1 MIKVVN
7 LHSWLGKQKVL
18 DGVNLEIKKGEVL
31 ALIGKSGV
39 GKSVL
44 LKHIVGLMKGQMGT
58 VYVDGVDVAKCKG
71 RSLEKL
77 RDKFGFLFQG
87 GALFDSYT
95 VYDNVA
101 FPLREK
107 TKLSEEEIREKVMHE
122 LELVGLSGF
131 EDKYP
136 AELSGGMRKRAALA
150 RCMVTSPE
158 YMFFDEPTT
167 GLDPLT
173 ANSINELIKKTY
185 ERTHFT
191 GIIVSHEIPE
201 VFSLVHRVA
210 MLWEGKIIFH
220 GTPEEIMKSEDPRV
234 KSFIE
239 AAMES
244 CRIKMGV
251 ERDDG

>member
-107 TKLSEEEIREKVMHE
+107 TKLSEEKIREKVMHE

-251 ERDDG
+251 ERNDG

>member
-1 MIKVVN
+1 
-7 LHSWLGKQKVL
+7 
-18 DGVNLEIKKGEVL
+18 
-31 ALIGKSGV
+31 
-39 GKSVL
+39 
-44 LKHIVGLMKGQMGT
+44 
-58 VYVDGVDVAKCKG
+58 
-71 RSLEKL
+71 
-77 RDKFGFLFQG
+77 
-87 GALFDSYT
+87 
-95 VYDNVA
+95 
-101 FPLREK
+101 
-107 TKLSEEEIREKVMHE
+107 
-122 LELVGLSGF
+122 
-131 EDKYP
+131 
-136 AELSGGMRKRAALA
+136 
-150 RCMVTSPE
+150 MVTSPE
-158 YMFFDEPTT
+158 YMFLDEPTT